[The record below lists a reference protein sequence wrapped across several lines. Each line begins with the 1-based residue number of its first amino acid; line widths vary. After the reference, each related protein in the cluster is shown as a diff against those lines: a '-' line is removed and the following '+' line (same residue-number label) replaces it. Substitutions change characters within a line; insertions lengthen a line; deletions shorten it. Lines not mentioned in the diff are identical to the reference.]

1 MVASLISNVMKE
13 RKKKS
18 IKMKV
23 LKNSI
28 QVSIDLTDILKK
40 SLSES
45 RKEA

>member
-1 MVASLISNVMKE
+1 MKE

-28 QVSIDLTDILKK
+28 RVSIDLTDILKK

>member
-1 MVASLISNVMKE
+1 MKE